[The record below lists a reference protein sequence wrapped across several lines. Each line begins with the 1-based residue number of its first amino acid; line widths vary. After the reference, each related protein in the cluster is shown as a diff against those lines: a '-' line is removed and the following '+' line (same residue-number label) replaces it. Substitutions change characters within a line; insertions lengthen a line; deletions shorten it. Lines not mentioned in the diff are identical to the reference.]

1 MVRPDG
7 QARSLACLA
16 GWPLAALKERL
27 AAWPYAMLLHERKV
41 GGGGGG
47 GGGGDLI

>member
-1 MVRPDG
+1 MVRPDS
-7 QARSLACLA
+7 QTRSLA

-27 AAWPYAMLLHERKV
+27 PAWPYAMHLHERK

-47 GGGGDLI
+47 GRESNLVNR